1 MISHRLWSHRGR
13 PEHVGVLQPSHH
25 INLEKAR
32 ALIVD
37 DNHQSLDL
45 LVGVLTSFGLRNVI
59 RKESGREA
67 RDELE
72 FQQVDLILAN
82 AHLPEIDGYDLI
94 RWLRREADEAS
105 RMTPAIIVSAHT
117 RRSQVEKARDCGAN
131 FIITKPIS
139 PAVMLE
145 RILWVARSDRLFIE
159 TESYVG
165 PDRRWRNAGPPIE
178 FPDGR
183 RRDDQSIEL
192 SDGEGFNMSQDE
204 LDMLIKPLRS
214 LA

>member
-1 MISHRLWSHRGR
+1 M
-13 PEHVGVLQPSHH
+13 QPSQH

-32 ALIVD
+32 ALVID

-45 LVGVLTSFGLRNVI
+45 LVGVLTSFGLRNII

-72 FQQVDLILAN
+72 FRQVDLILTN
-82 AHLPEIDGYDLI
+82 AQLPEIDGYDLI

-192 SDGEGFNMSQDE
+192 SDGEGLNMSQDE
-204 LDMLIKPLRS
+204 LDSLIKPLRS

>member
-1 MISHRLWSHRGR
+1 
-13 PEHVGVLQPSHH
+13 VQPSQH
-25 INLEKAR
+25 INLDKAR

-37 DNHQSLDL
+37 DNPQSLDI
-45 LVGVLTSFGLRNVI
+45 LVGVLTSFGLRNIV
-59 RKESGREA
+59 RKSNGQEA
-67 RDELE
+67 QDELKLHP
-72 FQQVDLILAN
+72 VDLILTN
-82 AHLPEIDGYDLI
+82 ATLPELDGYDLI

-105 RMTPAIIVSAHT
+105 RMTPTIVVTAHT

-145 RILWVARSDRLFIE
+145 RILWVARGDRMFIE
-159 TESYVG
+159 CEAYVG
-165 PDRRWRNAGPPIE
+165 PDRRWRNQGPPVE

-192 SDGEGFNMSQDE
+192 GEAEGHNMSQDE
-204 LDMLIKPLRS
+204 LDALIKPMRS
-214 LA
+214 IA

>member
-1 MISHRLWSHRGR
+1 M
-13 PEHVGVLQPSHH
+13 QPSQH
-25 INLEKAR
+25 INLDKAR

-37 DNHQSLDL
+37 DNPQSLDI
-45 LVGVLTSFGLRNVI
+45 LVGVLTSFGLRNIV
-59 RKESGREA
+59 RKSNGQEA
-67 RDELE
+67 QDELKLHP
-72 FQQVDLILAN
+72 VDLILTN
-82 AHLPEIDGYDLI
+82 ATLPELDGYDLI

-105 RMTPAIIVSAHT
+105 RMTPTIVVTAHT

-145 RILWVARSDRLFIE
+145 RILWVARGDRMFIE
-159 TESYVG
+159 CEAYVG
-165 PDRRWRNAGPPIE
+165 PDRRWRNQGPPVE

-192 SDGEGFNMSQDE
+192 GEAEGHNMSQDE
-204 LDMLIKPLRS
+204 LDALIKPMRS
-214 LA
+214 IA

>member
-1 MISHRLWSHRGR
+1 M
-13 PEHVGVLQPSHH
+13 QPSQH

-37 DNHQSLDL
+37 DNVQSLDL
-45 LVGVLTSFGLRNVI
+45 LAGVLTSFGLRNIV

-67 RDELE
+67 REELE
-72 FQQVDLILAN
+72 FRPVDLVLAS
-82 AHLPEIDGYDLI
+82 AQLPEVDGYDLI

-105 RMTPAIIVSAHT
+105 RMTPAIIVTAHT
-117 RRSQVEKARDCGAN
+117 RRAHVEKARDCGAN

-145 RILWVARSDRLFIE
+145 RILWVARGDRLFIE
-159 TESYVG
+159 TETYVG
-165 PDRRWRNAGPPIE
+165 PDRRWRNAGPPVE

-183 RRDDQSIEL
+183 RRDDKSVEL
-192 SDGEGFNMSQDE
+192 SDEGHNMSQDE

>member
-1 MISHRLWSHRGR
+1 M
-13 PEHVGVLQPSHH
+13 QPSQH

-45 LVGVLTSFGLRNVI
+45 LVGVLTSFGLRNII

-72 FQQVDLILAN
+72 FRQVDLILTN
-82 AHLPEIDGYDLI
+82 AQLPEIDGYDLV

-192 SDGEGFNMSQDE
+192 SDGEGLNMSQDE

-214 LA
+214 IA

>member
-1 MISHRLWSHRGR
+1 M
-13 PEHVGVLQPSHH
+13 QPSQH

-37 DNHQSLDL
+37 DNQQSLDL
-45 LVGVLTSFGLRNVI
+45 LVGVLTSFGLRNVV
-59 RKESGREA
+59 RKETGREA

-72 FQQVDLILAN
+72 FRPVDLILAN
-82 AHLPEIDGYDLI
+82 AQLPEIDGYDLI

>member
-1 MISHRLWSHRGR
+1 M
-13 PEHVGVLQPSHH
+13 QPSQH

-37 DNHQSLDL
+37 DNPQSLDI
-45 LVGVLTSFGLRNVI
+45 LVGVLTSFGLRNIV
-59 RKESGREA
+59 RKSNGQEA
-67 RDELE
+67 QDELKLHP
-72 FQQVDLILAN
+72 VDLILTN
-82 AHLPEIDGYDLI
+82 ATLPELDGYDLI

-105 RMTPAIIVSAHT
+105 RMTPTIVVTAHT
-117 RRSQVEKARDCGAN
+117 KRSQVEKARDCGAN

-145 RILWVARSDRLFIE
+145 RILWVARGDRMFIE
-159 TESYVG
+159 CPAYVG
-165 PDRRWRNAGPPIE
+165 PDRRWRNQGPPVE

-192 SDGEGFNMSQDE
+192 GEGAGQNMSQDE
-204 LDMLIKPLRS
+204 LDALIKPMRS
-214 LA
+214 IA

>member
-1 MISHRLWSHRGR
+1 
-13 PEHVGVLQPSHH
+13 LQPSQH

-45 LVGVLTSFGLRNVI
+45 LVGVLTSFGLRNII

-72 FQQVDLILAN
+72 FRQVDLILAN
-82 AHLPEIDGYDLI
+82 AQLPEIDGYDLI

-139 PAVMLE
+139 PTVMLE

-192 SDGEGFNMSQDE
+192 SDGEGLNMSQDE

>member
-1 MISHRLWSHRGR
+1 MVLSGTAGAYR
-13 PEHVGVLQPSHH
+13 VLQPSQH

-45 LVGVLTSFGLRNVI
+45 LVGVLTSFGLRNIV
-59 RKESGREA
+59 RKETGREA

-72 FQQVDLILAN
+72 FRQVDLILAN
-82 AHLPEIDGYDLI
+82 AQLPEIDGYDLI

-165 PDRRWRNAGPPIE
+165 PDRRWRNAGPPVE

-192 SDGEGFNMSQDE
+192 TDGEGHNMSQDE
-204 LDMLIKPLRS
+204 LDVLIKPLRS

>member
-1 MISHRLWSHRGR
+1 M
-13 PEHVGVLQPSHH
+13 QPSQH

-45 LVGVLTSFGLRNVI
+45 LAGVLTSFGLRNIV

-72 FQQVDLILAN
+72 FRQVDLILTN
-82 AHLPEIDGYDLI
+82 AQLPEIDGYDLI

-139 PAVMLE
+139 PTVMLE

-165 PDRRWRNAGPPIE
+165 PDRRWRNAGPPID

-192 SDGEGFNMSQDE
+192 SDGEGLNMSQDE